1 MGLKKFASEI
11 AKIYEQNSKVEA
23 VLLGGSVSR
32 NWHDEYSDIELF
44 VFWKEAPTDAE
55 RKAPILKLN
64 GKIIDFYPYEDE
76 EWSETYIT
84 QGVKLEIS
92 NFLTDTINKV
102 INDVIISYDTDLD
115 KQCIVAAVYNGIPLS
130 GDIVIN
136 RMKEKVRH
144 YPNELSVAMIK
155 ENIFLGNRWNNR
167 EALLKRKDWL
177 MLYKVMIDVQTKI
190 MGMLFGLN
198 RQYVHH
204 PAFKWQRHT
213 LRSMEI
219 APKNITNRLEN
230 IFLVHPKDSIRELEE
245 IIKELYEIIQREHP
259 EIDLSLVIEKSLFLR
274 PKNEI
279 K

>member
-11 AKIYEQNSKVEA
+11 AKIYGQNSKVEA

>member
-1 MGLKKFASEI
+1 M
-11 AKIYEQNSKVEA
+11 
-23 VLLGGSVSR
+23 
-32 NWHDEYSDIELF
+32 
-44 VFWKEAPTDAE
+44 
-55 RKAPILKLN
+55 
-64 GKIIDFYPYEDE
+64 
-76 EWSETYIT
+76 
-84 QGVKLEIS
+84 
-92 NFLTDTINKV
+92 
-102 INDVIISYDTDLD
+102 IISYDTDLD

-230 IFLVHPKDSIRELEE
+230 IFLGHPKDSIRELEE